1 MKLRT
6 LASGSSG
13 NCILISAAGGYVLVD
28 CGISYKRIAA
38 ALASFG
44 VEPGELSGI
53 LITHEHSDHISGL
66 ATLTKKL
73 SLPVYASPG
82 TARQLLRR
90 MVWPV
95 GLLRP
100 VEPGTP
106 FQVGPFE
113 ATGFPIPHDAE
124 EPTGFTL
131 TCEGRRAALVTDLGY
146 LTDHVLDAALGAH
159 LVVCESNHDVEWLR
173 ACPYPYHLTAR
184 ILSDTGHLPNDACA
198 VLALRCVEAGA
209 RTVLLAHLSSENNT
223 PQHARSAIETVLRGA
238 GIDPDRDITL
248 AVAPRSEPSPWYE
261 V

>member
-13 NCILISAAGGYVLVD
+13 NCILISAHGGHVLVD
-28 CGISYKRIAA
+28 CGISCKRITA
-38 ALASFG
+38 ALAAFG
-44 VEPGELSGI
+44 VEPRDLRGI

-66 ATLTKKL
+66 ATLTKTL

-90 MVWPV
+90 MVWPD

-100 VEPGTP
+100 VEPGEP

-113 ATGFPIPHDAE
+113 VTAFPIPHDAE

-131 TCEGRRAALVTDLGY
+131 TCEGRTAAIATDLGY
-146 LTDHVLDAALGAH
+146 VSDGVLDGVSGSH
-159 LVVCESNHDVEWLR
+159 LVVCESNHDVAWLR
-173 ACPYPYHLTAR
+173 ACRYPYHLKAR
-184 ILSDTGHLPNDACA
+184 ILSDTGHLSNDACA
-198 VLALRCVEAGA
+198 TLALQCVEAGA
-209 RTVLLAHLSSENNT
+209 RTVLLAHLSHENNT
-223 PQHARSAIETVLRGA
+223 PQHARSAAEVVLRGA
-238 GIDPDRDITL
+238 GVDPDRDMTL